1 MNPTHNY
8 TPPATLDDTIQRR
21 AEWTPATRDCGS
33 AALILTATLQTLEAA
48 ALLGAVRAA
57 YGLGPYDST
66 LTNSPSAAR
75 AA

>member
-1 MNPTHNY
+1 MTSHDY
-8 TPPATLDDTIQRR
+8 TPPATLDETIQRR
-21 AEWTPATRDCGS
+21 ADWTPAERDNGN
-33 AALILTATLQTLEAA
+33 AALLLTATLQTLEAA

-66 LTNSPSAAR
+66 LTNPESVER